1 MSYLAIL
8 VLAQFAAL
16 YPLLLWQMPEDTLPA
31 GFARF
36 NLGMTTVLLAMATV
50 LAAAAGLAPLLMK
63 LALLL
68 AAITLVLQRLLWHQP
83 GRARR
88 LLTPLML
95 VWGVT
100 LWQPVLG
107 AGSIQA
113 PLLSWIAIALG
124 GLSLGA
130 VMYAMILGHWYLN
143 EAELPVRHL
152 QRATAM
158 LLIVL
163 VTRLAWTVGILLL
176 TETVVQQ
183 RLKPAY
189 MLLGELDGIFLWI
202 GLLPGLLG
210 SVAVAWMARRT
221 AAMQS
226 TQSTTGLLYVALVLV
241 AMSTISFSGYLL
253 LMDLPL

>member
-1 MSYLAIL
+1 MSYLAVL

-16 YPLLLWQMPEDTLPA
+16 YPLLLWLLPEDTLPA

-36 NLGMTTVLLAMATV
+36 NLGLTTVLLAMATV
-50 LAAAAGLAPLLMK
+50 LAAVLGLAPLLLRLSLM
-63 LALLL
+63 L
-68 AAITLVLQRLLWHQP
+68 AAITLSLQGLLWRQP

-88 LLTPLML
+88 LLTPVLL

-107 AGSIQA
+107 AGLIQA
-113 PLLSWIAIALG
+113 TLLSWIAITLG

-143 EAELPVRHL
+143 EADLPVRHL
-152 QRATAM
+152 QRAAAV

-163 VTRLAWTVGILLL
+163 LARLAWSVGILLL
-176 TETVVQQ
+176 TETVVRE

-202 GLLPGLLG
+202 GLVPGLLG
-210 SVAVAWMARRT
+210 SVGVAWMARRT

-253 LMDLPL
+253 LNDLPL